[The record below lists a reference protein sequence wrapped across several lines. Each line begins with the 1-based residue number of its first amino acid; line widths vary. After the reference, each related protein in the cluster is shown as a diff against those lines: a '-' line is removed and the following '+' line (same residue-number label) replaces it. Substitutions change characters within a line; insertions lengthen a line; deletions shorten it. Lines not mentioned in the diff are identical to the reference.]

1 MTGYI
6 VAGVCVAGLLAA
18 VIGGCCRKYTMKFD
32 TNGVAFDE
40 EIKDVKAR
48 RGQEISLPELSSSKH
63 EFLGWFLDPACT
75 EKFDGKMRGD
85 VTLYAG
91 WKSNTA
97 TDKYHEDFLGLVE
110 ALLSDSN
117 NCLNHNDL
125 IYNAVLKTLPPNIR

>member
-1 MTGYI
+1 MIGYI

-18 VIGGCCRKYTMKFD
+18 VIGGCCRKYTIEFD

-75 EKFDGKMRGD
+75 EKFEGKMRGD

-91 WKSNTA
+91 WKKKKEKKQTPQPMNMSY
-97 TDKYHEDFLGLVE
+97 TDYIMHNISFNI
-110 ALLSDSN
+110 ALDW
-117 NCLNHNDL
+117 
-125 IYNAVLKTLPPNIR
+125 